1 MLSGRKRLRKE
12 AEPTPTRAK
21 KQAESAAA
29 GAKVTRGK
37 GKDCGGSGSYE
48 ALLTAQCFEGY
59 WSAWPRLKT
68 YLNKQSL
75 AKVPKEII
83 DVSADEEMAKRF
95 WFTILALYILET
107 QFASTQSDWK
117 LVAQKAKRYLQ
128 SNGKI
133 KYADVKHL
141 VKV

>member
-1 MLSGRKRLRKE
+1 M
-12 AEPTPTRAK
+12 
-21 KQAESAAA
+21 Q
-29 GAKVTRGK
+29 
-37 GKDCGGSGSYE
+37 
-48 ALLTAQCFEGY
+48 FEGY
-59 WSAWPRLKT
+59 WDTDAFIKT
-68 YLNKQSL
+68 YLNDQSL
-75 AKVPKEII
+75 AKVPKEIL
-83 DVSADEEMAKRF
+83 DLAANEEMAKRF
-95 WFTILALYILET
+95 WYTILALYILET